1 MKVTIACDVLGEAN
15 NGTSIATLN
24 LIRFLISRGHDVRVI
39 SNNFEGT
46 GIPKENQ
53 YLLPTLNLGNLANSI
68 IERNGVSLAKADRNL
83 IYNILQDSDLVHIQM
98 PLLIGRVT
106 VKIAQELD
114 KPITASFHC
123 QAENVSVHFGLQ
135 NNLWVSRL
143 IYKNFYSTVYK
154 YCDCVHY
161 PTEFIKKT
169 FEKAC
174 HHKTNAYIISNGVNE
189 IYKNRHEEKNHKEFI
204 IASTG
209 RLSHEKA
216 QDVLIKAVSLSK
228 HKEQIKINFAGGGP
242 LEDEYKKLAESLNV
256 NADFKLYSRTDLVD
270 MLNQA
275 DLYVHSA
282 FIEIEAISCIEAIC
296 CGLVPVIS
304 NAKRSATKAF
314 AIDSKSLFKEGN
326 SKDLAKKIDY
336 WFEHPAEKAEYVKKY
351 ELMSK
356 KFEQKECMQKMED
369 MMMQSLRLH

>member
-1 MKVTIACDVLGEAN
+1 MKITIACDVLGEAN

-24 LIRFLISRGHDVRVI
+24 LIKFLIKRGHEVKVI
-39 SNNFEGT
+39 SNNFAKT
-46 GIPKENQ
+46 GIPEENQ
-53 YLLPTLNLGNLANSI
+53 YLLPTLNLGSFANSI
-68 IERNGVSLAKADRNL
+68 IEKNGVSLAKTDTDL
-83 IYNILQDSDLVHIQM
+83 IYEVVKDCDLVHIQLPFM
-98 PLLIGRVT
+98 VGRAT
-106 VKIAQELD
+106 IKIAKELD

-123 QAENVSVHFGLQ
+123 QAENVSVHVGLQ

-143 IYKNFYSTVYK
+143 IYKNFYSSVYK

-161 PTEFIKKT
+161 PTEFIRKT

-189 IYKNRHEEKNHKEFI
+189 IYKNHHEAKNHEGFI

-228 HKEQIKINFAGGGP
+228 HKNQIKLKFAGGGP
-242 LEDEYKKLAESLNV
+242 LEDEYKKLALSLNV
-256 NADFKLYSRTDLVD
+256 DADFKSYSRTDLVD

-314 AIDSKSLFKEGN
+314 ALDNKSLFKEGN
-326 SKDLAKKIDY
+326 PQDLAKKIDF
-336 WFEHPAEKAEYVKKY
+336 WIEHPDVKAEYVKKY
-351 ELMSK
+351 EIMSK
-356 KFEQKECMQKMED
+356 QFDQEECMKRMED

>member
-1 MKVTIACDVLGEAN
+1 MKITIACDVLGEAN

-24 LIRFLISRGHDVRVI
+24 LIKFLIKRGHDVKVI
-39 SNNFEGT
+39 SNNFDKA

-53 YLLPTLNLGNLANSI
+53 YLLPTLNLGSFANAI
-68 IERNGVSLAKADRNL
+68 IERNGVSLAKADRSV
-83 IYNILQDSDLVHIQM
+83 IYETIKNSDLVHVQM
-98 PLLIGRVT
+98 PFLIGRT
-106 VKIAQELD
+106 AVKIAQELD

-123 QAENVSVHFGLQ
+123 QAENVSVHVGLQ
-135 NNLWVSRL
+135 NNLWVSKL
-143 IYKNFYSTVYK
+143 IYKNFYSSVYK

-161 PTEFIKKT
+161 PTEFIRKT

-174 HHKTNAYIISNGVNE
+174 HHKTNAYVISNGVNE
-189 IYKNRHEEKNHKEFI
+189 IYKNHHENKNHEGFI

-228 HKEQIKINFAGGGP
+228 HKNEIKLKFAGGGP
-242 LEDEYKKLAESLNV
+242 LEDEYKKLAASLKV
-256 NADFKLYSRTDLVD
+256 DADFKLYSRTDLVD

-296 CGLVPVIS
+296 CGLVPIIS

-314 AIDSKSLFKEGN
+314 ALDNKSLFKEG
-326 SKDLAKKIDY
+326 SSQDLAKKIDF
-336 WFEHPAEKAEYVKKY
+336 WIEHPDLKAEYVKKY

-356 KFEQKECMQKMED
+356 QFDQEECMKKMED

>member
-1 MKVTIACDVLGEAN
+1 MKITIACDVLGEAN

-24 LIRFLISRGHDVRVI
+24 LIKFLIKRGHEVKVI
-39 SNNFEGT
+39 SNNFAKT
-46 GIPKENQ
+46 GIPEENQ
-53 YLLPTLNLGNLANSI
+53 YLLPTLNLGSFANSI
-68 IERNGVSLAKADRNL
+68 IEKNGVSLAKTDTDL
-83 IYNILQDSDLVHIQM
+83 IYEVVKDCDLVHIQLPFM
-98 PLLIGRVT
+98 VGRATIKVA
-106 VKIAQELD
+106 KELD

-123 QAENVSVHFGLQ
+123 QAENVSVHVGLQ

-143 IYKNFYSTVYK
+143 IYKNFYSSVYK

-161 PTEFIKKT
+161 PTEFIRRT

-189 IYKNRHEEKNHKEFI
+189 IYKNHHEAKNHEGFI

-228 HKEQIKINFAGGGP
+228 HKDLIKLKFAGGGP
-242 LEDEYKKLAESLNV
+242 LENEYKKLAASLNV
-256 NADFKLYSRTDLVD
+256 DADFKLYSRSDLVD

-314 AIDSKSLFKEGN
+314 ALDNKSLFKEGN
-326 SKDLAKKIDY
+326 SQDLAKKIDF
-336 WFEHPAEKAEYVKKY
+336 WIEHPDVKAEYVKKY
-351 ELMSK
+351 EIMSK
-356 KFEQKECMQKMED
+356 QFDQEECMKRMED